1 MYKMYPKYMYMYMY
15 VELKYMLPCSL
26 FCRCFQV
33 DSLNGGSLLPL
44 NGGRQELVAYLV
56 GHVDL
61 RLHVLE
67 VALELL
73 AR

>member
-1 MYKMYPKYMYMYMY
+1 MSSCYIVHVQKEKTYMYKMYPKYMYMYMY

-44 NGGRQELVAYLV
+44 NGGR
-56 GHVDL
+56 
-61 RLHVLE
+61 
-67 VALELL
+67 
-73 AR
+73 